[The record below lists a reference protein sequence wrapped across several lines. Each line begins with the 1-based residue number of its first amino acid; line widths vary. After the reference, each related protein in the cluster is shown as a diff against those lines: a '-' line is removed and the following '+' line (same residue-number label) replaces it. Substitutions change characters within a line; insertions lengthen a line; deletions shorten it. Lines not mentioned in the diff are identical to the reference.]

1 MKQGTEVSESTDKA
15 LHIGGVSGSLFGFK
29 LDGRL
34 IELKA
39 KSEQHALM
47 QLVKNYWELVDQAGH
62 VELLGGRK

>member
-1 MKQGTEVSESTDKA
+1 MKEVKLTKEQEILVD
-15 LHIGGVSGSLFGFK
+15 VSSSLFGFE

-47 QLVKNYWELVDQAGH
+47 QLVKNYWELIDQAGNI
-62 VELLGGRK
+62 ELLGGKK